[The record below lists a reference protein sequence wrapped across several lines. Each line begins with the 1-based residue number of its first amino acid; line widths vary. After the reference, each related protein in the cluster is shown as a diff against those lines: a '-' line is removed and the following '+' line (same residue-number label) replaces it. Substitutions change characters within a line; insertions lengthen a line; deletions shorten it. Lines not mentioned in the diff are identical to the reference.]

1 MHAHGRL
8 FNYRHLAS
16 GPLARSGKGPVR
28 EVVTSKSNWKRA
40 DHELV
45 PDLWCRR
52 PDVMRLLSTAGDLRQ
67 HGNGSIGLRRYD
79 ELCIAW
85 PVPKE
90 ANR

>member
-1 MHAHGRL
+1 MLMADCSIIDTSHLGRL
-8 FNYRHLAS
+8 
-16 GPLARSGKGPVR
+16 
-28 EVVTSKSNWKRA
+28 RA
-40 DHELV
+40 APNHELV